1 MASSS
6 TAAAQGAQPQCLGEV
21 VTCRLTQGGGQD
33 FVRPEQRSDV
43 RQLAHHVLAGPQDH
57 SRTIAHG
64 AAPRTRPHRHGSQ
77 CTDSLRNL
85 SARWCCAVVLVVNTS
100 ETHHLPAFIESV
112 SAERTFRS
120 TDDGRQPGSSQLM
133 PAARTAR
140 LRRYLATPW
149 PLNICVRLPDRIREL
164 LDDLGLAIG

>member
-1 MASSS
+1 
-6 TAAAQGAQPQCLGEV
+6 
-21 VTCRLTQGGGQD
+21 
-33 FVRPEQRSDV
+33 
-43 RQLAHHVLAGPQDH
+43 
-57 SRTIAHG
+57 
-64 AAPRTRPHRHGSQ
+64 
-77 CTDSLRNL
+77 
-85 SARWCCAVVLVVNTS
+85 VLVVNTS